1 MPKYSDPMHPRH
13 AARRFS
19 GQPGNYVLH
28 FDDGST
34 YAGRQAEAGRRLE
47 THVRRHSDLTAIQ
60 FMVDHEG
67 SSCVRATRERMT
79 VEQLREQ
86 GRPIRNRI
94 QPSMPTACVALTRT
108 RVRAPAPVRAR
119 QSGSTAGA
127 ILLGLGIAGLLG
139 FIAAALSKGEA
150 V

>member
-1 MPKYSDPMHPRH
+1 MPKYSDPMHPHH

-34 YAGRQAEAGRRLE
+34 YAGRQAGAGRRLE
-47 THVRRHSDLTAIQ
+47 THVRRHSDLKAIQ

-67 SSCVRATRERMT
+67 NSCVRATRERLT

-94 QPSMPTACVALTRT
+94 QPSMPIACVALTKT
-108 RVRAPAPVRAR
+108 RVRAPVRAGE
-119 QSGSTAGA
+119 SGSIAGA
-127 ILLGLGIAGLLG
+127 ALLSLGIAGLLG
-139 FIAAALSKGEA
+139 LIAAALRKVEA